1 LAKSPGSS
9 TKSRAADKD
18 VTSDL
23 WSSAQRWMLTGLVVA
38 STGAAAQNT
47 PSMPGLNP
55 CAALTVLAPA
65 PAPVDPAIAA
75 ALAATVAK
83 TGSTLPAAPF
93 RSPKP
98 TAKAD
103 VKPGA
108 LFGWDDVIVLTFAPV
123 DARLGKCLEGGDLTL
138 YLDHLPMGGIAPI
151 ERMGEEGK
159 GAIIKYRLT
168 RPLVTGPGWNE
179 LMAKAWD
186 AGGTFDATVGL
197 GTAGNEFAYA
207 DNKLRL
213 TLGSGRSSWV
223 VCALVG
229 SIVLLI
235 ALWSQT
241 KMLHG
246 RQTGAPT
253 YSISRFLLS
262 CWVLTT
268 MCAVLLM
275 FMRTGNMPS
284 ASDGGLAFMLGI
296 SGATTGLSALI
307 DLIRKPHNDEPSN
320 FLEDFLDDADGLAL
334 HRLQVA
340 MFNFLVLFIVWR
352 DMIQLGTVAQID
364 RGWVALLGAS
374 AMTFVFGKT
383 GESTV
388 RLIAPARLPPA
399 RQPADVTAP
408 QASIL
413 PWLATI
419 RRFVRDLRS

>member
-1 LAKSPGSS
+1 MDAIGLSAIRNWTLA
-9 TKSRAADKD
+9 
-18 VTSDL
+18 
-23 WSSAQRWMLTGLVVA
+23 GLVMV
-38 STGAAAQNT
+38 STGAAAQTT
-47 PSMPGLNP
+47 PSIVGFYP
-55 CAALTVLAPA
+55 CTALSVLAPA
-65 PAPVDPAIAA
+65 PVTVDPAAKA
-75 ALAATVAK
+75 ALAATPAK
-83 TGSTLPAAPF
+83 KGFTESEAPF

-98 TAKAD
+98 I
-103 VKPGA
+103 VKTN
-108 LFGWDDVIVLTFAPV
+108 LVGWDDVIVLTFAPI
-123 DARLGKCLEGGDLTL
+123 DARLAKCLEGGDLTL
-138 YLDHLPMGGIAPI
+138 YLDHLPMAGIAPI

-159 GAIIKYRLT
+159 EATIKYRLT
-168 RPLVTGPGWNE
+168 RPLSAAGPSWNE
-179 LMAKAWD
+179 LMAKAWG

-197 GTAGNEFAYA
+197 GSAGNEFAYA
-207 DNKLRL
+207 DKKLRL
-213 TLGSGRSSWV
+213 TLGTGTSSWV
-223 VCALVG
+223 AWALVV

-235 ALWSQT
+235 VLWRKT
-241 KMLHG
+241 KILYG
-246 RQTGAPT
+246 RQTGAEK

-275 FMRTGNMPS
+275 FLRTGNMPS

-307 DLIRKPHNDEPSN
+307 DLIKKPHNDEPSN

-364 RGWVALLGAS
+364 KGWVTLLGAS

-388 RLIAPARLPPA
+388 KLIPPVSQKPEEGKKEEA
-399 RQPADVTAP
+399 EKIGR
-408 QASIL
+408 
-413 PWLATI
+413 
-419 RRFVRDLRS
+419 

>member
-1 LAKSPGSS
+1 MGVIGCFWGAI
-9 TKSRAADKD
+9 
-18 VTSDL
+18 
-23 WSSAQRWMLTGLVVA
+23 WRWTLTGLVMV
-38 STGAAAQNT
+38 STGTEAQT
-47 PSMPGLNP
+47 IPSIAGLSP
-55 CAALTVLAPA
+55 CTALTVLAPT
-65 PAPVDPAIAA
+65 PVPVLVDPAVTA
-75 ALAATVAK
+75 ALAAAAARTGFTV
-83 TGSTLPAAPF
+83 PPAPF

-98 TAKAD
+98 VVKAD
-103 VKPGA
+103 IKPGA
-108 LFGWDDVIVLTFAPV
+108 LFGWNDVIVLTFASV

-138 YLDHLPMGGIAPI
+138 YLDHLPMVGITPI
-151 ERMGEEGK
+151 ERMGAEGGK
-159 GAIIKYRLT
+159 ATIKYRLT
-168 RPLVTGPGWNE
+168 RPPGAAAPSWNE

-186 AGGTFDATVGL
+186 AGGAFDVTVGL
-197 GTAGNEFAYA
+197 GTAGNEFVYA
-207 DNKLRL
+207 DDKLRL
-213 TLGSGRSSWV
+213 TLGSGQSSWGAW
-223 VCALVG
+223 ALVV

-235 ALWSQT
+235 VLWSQT

-246 RQTGAPT
+246 RQSGAET

-275 FMRTGNMPS
+275 FLRTGNMPS

-307 DLIRKPHNDEPSN
+307 DLIRKPRNEDPSN

-364 RGWVALLGAS
+364 KGWIALLGAS

-388 RLIAPARLPPA
+388 KLIPPA
-399 RQPADVTAP
+399 P
-408 QASIL
+408 QGKKEDAQKIGG
-413 PWLATI
+413 
-419 RRFVRDLRS
+419 

>member
-1 LAKSPGSS
+1 MDATGHLRGSARRWVLA
-9 TKSRAADKD
+9 
-18 VTSDL
+18 
-23 WSSAQRWMLTGLVVA
+23 GLVVA
-38 STGAAAQNT
+38 STGAAAQIT
-47 PSMPGLNP
+47 PAIPSLNP

-65 PAPVDPAIAA
+65 PAPVDPAVTA
-75 ALAATVAK
+75 ALAASGVR
-83 TGSTLPAAPF
+83 TGVTPPAAPF

-98 TAKAD
+98 VVTAE
-103 VKPGA
+103 VKGGA
-108 LFGWDDVIVLTFAPV
+108 LPGWDDVIVLTFADV

-138 YLDHLPMGGIAPI
+138 YVEHLPMGGIAPI

-159 GAIIKYRLT
+159 SATIKYRLT
-168 RPLVTGPGWNE
+168 RPLVAGPGWNE

-186 AGGTFDATVGL
+186 KGGALDATVGL
-197 GTAGNEFAYA
+197 GTAGNEFAYSG
-207 DNKLRL
+207 NKIGL
-213 TLGSGRSSWV
+213 TLGSGRPWWV
-223 VCALVG
+223 VGALAG

-235 ALWSQT
+235 VLWSQT

-268 MCAVLLM
+268 MCAVMLTFL
-275 FMRTGNMPS
+275 RTGNMPS

-352 DMIQLGTVAQID
+352 DMIQLGTVAPID
-364 RGWVALLGAS
+364 KGWVTLLGAS
-374 AMTFVFGKT
+374 AITFVFGKS
-383 GESTV
+383 GESTAK
-388 RLIAPARLPPA
+388 LIPPPPVPMQPQAVNATAPPA
-399 RQPADVTAP
+399 PN
-408 QASIL
+408 L
-413 PWLATI
+413 PRSAAT
-419 RRFVRDLRS
+419 RTGDSHG